1 MDLNPYKVVLILGC
15 FFDNRRG
22 FKSIQLIIKEIPM
35 NKLKIVLLVA
45 LFTICTSA
53 FATGSKQ
60 VPPIMEKSI
69 YETIVEFFTS

>member
-1 MDLNPYKVVLILGC
+1 
-15 FFDNRRG
+15 
-22 FKSIQLIIKEIPM
+22 M